1 MDLDKGKMSKRKK
14 RKRIIG
20 VCFVLIAL
28 LFLPWLAA
36 TIDRFLS
43 REVTVAGMVGWLE
56 SYKLLF
62 TSSNVGKLWFILC
75 IAWALYYMYVF
86 QNMETKF
93 NESDTFKVTENIEL
107 PKQVGEGQ
115 HGTAR
120 FMTEKEKD
128 KVFDAVTYDG
138 KSNKAFEGKKGGLV
152 IETIMDRGKEYIRYV
167 SGPVHSIILAST
179 RSGKTRR
186 VILES
191 IWLTIKARQSI
202 VVSDPK
208 GEIYYYTNE
217 LAKEEGYEVY
227 TLDLREPSK
236 SQHYNY
242 MQDVIDALAE
252 GDIPKAIDRT
262 WDIVSV
268 LVGEPKGEP
277 LWANGESATIAAGIL
292 ILAMDAPEEFRN
304 LENVYYFLAYMCE
317 SVLDENGEETMPIN
331 RYLDRLPE
339 DHPAKIVFAMAKVA
353 ATRTRSSFFTS
364 ALGTLRNFINWRI
377 GEMTS
382 YSDYKLSDVANK
394 KSIVYMIIPDEKMTL
409 YSLVSIYVNQL
420 YVSMVEQANLQGGKL
435 ERDIHFFLDEMGNFP
450 TIPGLGAILS
460 AGAGRGIHMHLVLQD
475 YQQLEKKYKDD
486 FENVKANT
494 LLTVYLRSTSPK
506 TNEELSKRLG
516 KYTVQTASASS
527 SISTEKINNISYSSS
542 SQMAG
547 RELLTADELA
557 RFASPEGL
565 VIYGGNFP
573 AIVNLPDLSK
583 YYANTEMGLG
593 DEEHNRKV
601 IMKRSS
607 GREERKVE
615 KPKVW
620 GIWTQFKNEM
630 YYELQEEEE
639 NEDEDYEG
647 NNYEEYEEYEE

>member
-1 MDLDKGKMSKRKK
+1 MDLDKDKMSKRK
-14 RKRIIG
+14 RGKRIAGI
-20 VCFVLIAL
+20 CFILIAL
-28 LFLPWLAA
+28 LFFPWLAA
-36 TIDRFLS
+36 LIDRFLS
-43 REVTVAGMVGWLE
+43 RQLTTQGMVPWLE
-56 SYKLLF
+56 SFMIIFSNL
-62 TSSNVGKLWFILC
+62 NVGKLWFFLC
-75 IAWALYYMYVF
+75 VGWAMYYFYVF
-86 QNMETKF
+86 NRMEAKL
-93 NESDTFKVTENIEL
+93 NESATFKVTENIEL
-107 PKQVGEGQ
+107 PKAVGEGQ

-120 FMTEKEKD
+120 FMLEEEKD
-128 KVFDAVTYDG
+128 KTFDMVVYDG
-138 KSNKAFEGKKGGLV
+138 KSHKCFEGKKGGLV
-152 IETIMDRGKEYIRYV
+152 IETTINNGKEYIRYV
-167 SGPVHSIILAST
+167 SGPVHSVILAST

-191 IWLTIKARQSI
+191 VWLTLMAGQSI

-208 GEIYYYTNE
+208 GEIFYYSSP
-217 LAKEEGYEVY
+217 LAKELGYEVY

-236 SQHYNY
+236 SMHYNY
-242 MQDVIDALAE
+242 MQDVLDALYE

-292 ILAMDAPEEFRN
+292 ILAIDAPEEFRN

-317 SVLDENGEETMPIN
+317 TVIDENGEETMPIN
-331 RYLDRLPE
+331 RYLDNLPE

-353 ATRTRSSFFTS
+353 ASRTRSSFFTS

-382 YSDYKLSDVANK
+382 HSDYKLSDVANK
-394 KSIVYMIIPDEKMTL
+394 KSIVYMIIPDEKITL
-409 YSLVSIYVNQL
+409 YPLVSIYVNQM
-420 YVSMVEQANLQGGKL
+420 YVSMVEQANIQGGKL
-435 ERDIHFFLDEMGNFP
+435 AREIHFFLDEMGNFP
-450 TIPGLGAILS
+450 TIPGLGAMLS
-460 AGAGRGIHMHLVLQD
+460 AGAGRGIHLHLVLQD

-516 KYTVQTASASS
+516 KYTVQTATASS
-527 SISTEKINNISYSSS
+527 SINSEKTSNISYSSS

-557 RFASPEGL
+557 RFDTPQGL

-583 YYANTEMGLG
+583 YYANAEMGLG
-593 DEEHNRKV
+593 DEEYNRKV
-601 IMKRSS
+601 IMQRSQE
-607 GREERKVE
+607 REERSVG
-615 KPKVW
+615 KPNVW
-620 GIWTQFKNEM
+620 GIWTKYKNEM
-630 YYELQEEEE
+630 YYELQKAMEEEE
-639 NEDEDYEG
+639 NEDEED
-647 NNYEEYEEYEE
+647 

>member
-1 MDLDKGKMSKRKK
+1 MDLDKDKMSKRK
-14 RKRIIG
+14 RGKRIAGI
-20 VCFVLIAL
+20 CFILIAL
-28 LFLPWLAA
+28 LFFPWLAA
-36 TIDRFLS
+36 LIDRFLS
-43 REVTVAGMVGWLE
+43 RQLTTQGMVPWLE
-56 SYKLLF
+56 SFMIIFSNL
-62 TSSNVGKLWFILC
+62 NVGKLWFFLC
-75 IAWALYYMYVF
+75 VGWAMYYFYVF
-86 QNMETKF
+86 NRMEAKL
-93 NESDTFKVTENIEL
+93 NESATFKVTENIEL
-107 PKQVGEGQ
+107 PKAVGEGQ

-120 FMTEKEKD
+120 FMLEEEKD
-128 KVFDAVTYDG
+128 KTFDMVVYDG
-138 KSNKAFEGKKGGLV
+138 KSHKCFEGKKGGLV
-152 IETIMDRGKEYIRYV
+152 IETTINNGKEYIRYV
-167 SGPVHSIILAST
+167 SGPVHSVILAST

-191 IWLTIKARQSI
+191 VWLTLMAGQSI

-208 GEIYYYTNE
+208 GEIFYYSSP
-217 LAKEEGYEVY
+217 LAKELGYEVY

-236 SQHYNY
+236 SMHYNY
-242 MQDVIDALAE
+242 MQDVLDALYE

-292 ILAMDAPEEFRN
+292 ILAIDAPEEFRN

-317 SVLDENGEETMPIN
+317 TVIDENGEETMPIN
-331 RYLDRLPE
+331 RYLDNLPE

-353 ATRTRSSFFTS
+353 ASRTRSSFFTS

-382 YSDYKLSDVANK
+382 HSDYKLSDVANK
-394 KSIVYMIIPDEKMTL
+394 KSIVYMIIPDEKITL
-409 YSLVSIYVNQL
+409 YPLVSIYVNQM
-420 YVSMVEQANLQGGKL
+420 YVSMVEQANIQGGKL
-435 ERDIHFFLDEMGNFP
+435 AREIHFFLDEMGNFP
-450 TIPGLGAILS
+450 TIPGLGAMLS
-460 AGAGRGIHMHLVLQD
+460 AGAGRGIHLHLVLQD

-516 KYTVQTASASS
+516 KYTVQTATASS
-527 SISTEKINNISYSSS
+527 SINSEKTSNISYSSS

-557 RFASPEGL
+557 RFDTPQGL

-583 YYANTEMGLG
+583 YYANAEMGLG
-593 DEEHNRKV
+593 DEEYNRKV
-601 IMKRSS
+601 IMERSKE
-607 GREERKVE
+607 REERSVG
-615 KPKVW
+615 KPNVW
-620 GIWTQFKNEM
+620 GIWTKYKNEM
-630 YYELQEEEE
+630 YYELQKAMEEEE
-639 NEDEDYEG
+639 NEDEED
-647 NNYEEYEEYEE
+647 

>member
-1 MDLDKGKMSKRKK
+1 MDLDKNKMSKRK
-14 RKRIIG
+14 RGKRIAGI
-20 VCFVLIAL
+20 CFFIIAL
-28 LFLPWLAA
+28 ILFPWLASLL
-36 TIDRFLS
+36 DCFLS
-43 REVTVAGMVGWLE
+43 GQLHTQGMPGWLN
-56 SYKLLF
+56 SYGLIF
-62 TSSNVGKLWFILC
+62 TNINIGKFFFFLC
-75 IAWALYYMYVF
+75 IGWVFYYLYVF
-86 QNMETKF
+86 NNMEAKL
-93 NESDTFKVTENIEL
+93 NESATFKVTENIEL
-107 PKQVGEGQ
+107 PAVVGEGQ

-120 FMTEKEKD
+120 FMTEEEKD
-128 KVFDAVTYDG
+128 KNFDSIVYAG
-138 KSNKAFEGKKGGLV
+138 NQKCFKGKKGGLV
-152 IETIMDRGKEYIRYV
+152 IETTMKNDKEYIRYV
-167 SGPVHSIILAST
+167 SGPIHSIILAST

-191 IWLTIKARQSI
+191 VWLTLRAGESI

-208 GEIYYYTNE
+208 GEIYYFTNI
-217 LAKEEGYEVY
+217 LAKELGYEVY

-236 SQHYNY
+236 SMHYNY
-242 MQDVIDALAE
+242 MQDVLDALAE

-292 ILAMDAPEEFRN
+292 ILAIDAPEEYRN

-317 SVLDENGEETMPIN
+317 TIIDENENETMPIN
-331 RYLDRLPE
+331 RYLDGLSE
-339 DHPAKIVFAMAKVA
+339 EHPAKLVFAMAKVA
-353 ATRTRSSFFTS
+353 AERTRSSFFTS
-364 ALGTLRNFINWRI
+364 ALGTLRNFINWRV

-382 YSDYKLSDVANK
+382 YSDYRLSDVANK
-394 KSIVYMIIPDEKMTL
+394 KSIVYMIIPDEKTTL
-409 YSLVSIYVNQL
+409 YPLVSIYINQM
-420 YVSMVEQANLQGGKL
+420 YVSMVEQANMQGGKL

-450 TIPGLGAILS
+450 TIPGLGAMLS
-460 AGAGRGIHMHLVLQD
+460 AGAGRGIHLHLVLQD

-527 SISTEKINNISYSSS
+527 SISTERTNNISYSSS

-557 RFASPEGL
+557 RFDKPEGL
-565 VIYGGNFP
+565 VIYGGNYP
-573 AIVNLPDLSK
+573 AIVNLPDLSEYK
-583 YYANTEMGLG
+583 ANEEMGLG
-593 DEEHNRKV
+593 DEEFNRKV
-601 IMKRSS
+601 IMKRSQE
-607 GREERKVE
+607 REERKIG

-620 GIWTQFKNEM
+620 GIWTEFKNEM
-630 YYELQEEEE
+630 YYELQEEDE
-639 NEDEDYEG
+639 NEDDED
-647 NNYEEYEEYEE
+647 

>member
-1 MDLDKGKMSKRKK
+1 MDLDKNKMSKRK
-14 RKRIIG
+14 RGKRIAGI
-20 VCFVLIAL
+20 CFIVIAI
-28 LFLPWLAA
+28 LFFPWLAA
-36 TIDRFLS
+36 LIDYFLS
-43 REVTVAGMVGWLE
+43 GKLYMQGMPGWLD
-56 SYKLLF
+56 SYGLIM
-62 TSSNVGKLWFILC
+62 TNMNIGKFFFFLC
-75 IAWALYYMYVF
+75 IGWGIYYFYVF
-86 QNMETKF
+86 NHMEAKL
-93 NESDTFKVTENIEL
+93 NESATFKVTENIEL
-107 PKQVGEGQ
+107 PAVVGEGQ

-128 KVFDAVTYDG
+128 KNFDSIIYDG
-138 KSNKAFEGKKGGLV
+138 KRSCFDGKKGGLV
-152 IETIMDRGKEYIRYV
+152 IETTMKNGKEYIRYV
-167 SGPVHSIILAST
+167 SGPIHSIILAST

-186 VILES
+186 VIMES
-191 IWLTIKARQSI
+191 TWLTLMAGESI

-208 GEIYYYTNE
+208 GEIFYYSSH
-217 LAKEEGYEVY
+217 LAKELGYEVY

-236 SQHYNY
+236 SMHYNY
-242 MQDVIDALAE
+242 MQDVLDALKE

-292 ILAMDAPEEFRN
+292 ILAIDAPEEYRN

-317 SVLDENGEETMPIN
+317 TIIDENGEESMPIN
-331 RYLDRLPE
+331 RYLDGLSE
-339 DHPAKIVFAMAKVA
+339 EHPAKIVFAMAKVA
-353 ATRTRSSFFTS
+353 AERTRSSFFTS
-364 ALGTLRNFINWRI
+364 ALGTLRNFINWRV

-382 YSDYKLSDVANK
+382 HSDYRLSDVANK
-394 KSIVYMIIPDEKMTL
+394 KSIVYMIIPDEKITL
-409 YSLVSIYVNQL
+409 YPLVSIYVNQM
-420 YVSMVEQANLQGGKL
+420 YVSMVEQANMQGGKL
-435 ERDIHFFLDEMGNFP
+435 ARDIHFFLDEMGNFP
-450 TIPGLGAILS
+450 TIPGLGAMLS
-460 AGAGRGIHMHLVLQD
+460 AGAGRGIHLHLVLQD

-527 SISTEKINNISYSSS
+527 SISTEKTNNISYSSS

-557 RFASPEGL
+557 RFNTPEGL
-565 VIYGGNFP
+565 VIYGGNYP
-573 AIVNLPDLSK
+573 AVVNLPDLSE
-583 YYANTEMGLG
+583 YYANEEMGLG
-593 DEEHNRKV
+593 DEEFNRKV
-601 IMKRSS
+601 IMKRSQE
-607 GREERKVE
+607 REERKVG

-620 GIWTQFKNEM
+620 GIWTEFKNEM

-639 NEDEDYEG
+639 NEDEED
-647 NNYEEYEEYEE
+647 

>member
-1 MDLDKGKMSKRKK
+1 MDLDKGKMSKKK
-14 RKRIIG
+14 RGKRIAGI
-20 VCFVLIAL
+20 CFVLIAL
-28 LFLPWLAA
+28 FFFPWLAA
-36 TIDRFLS
+36 LIDRFLS
-43 REVTVAGMVGWLE
+43 GQLPEKGMVTWLE
-56 SYKLLF
+56 GFGLVF
-62 TSSNVGKLWFILC
+62 TNVNVGKFWFFLSVG
-75 IAWALYYMYVF
+75 WAMYYLYVF
-86 QNMETKF
+86 NHMEAKL
-93 NESDTFKVTENIEL
+93 NESDTFKVTDNIEL
-107 PKQVGEGQ
+107 PKAVGEGQ

-128 KVFDAVTYDG
+128 KTFDFVVYDG
-138 KSNKAFEGKKGGLV
+138 KSKKCFEGKKGGLV
-152 IETIMDRGKEYIRYV
+152 IETNVEGGKEYIRYI
-167 SGPVHSIILAST
+167 SGPIHSIILAST

-191 IWLTIKARQSI
+191 IWLTLMAGQSI

-208 GEIYYYTNE
+208 GEIYYYTNL
-217 LAKEEGYEVY
+217 LAKELDYEIY

-236 SQHYNY
+236 SMHYNY
-242 MQDVIDALAE
+242 MQDVIDALVE

-277 LWANGESATIAAGIL
+277 LWTNGESATIAAGIL
-292 ILAMDAPEEFRN
+292 ILAIDAPKEYRN

-317 SVLDENGEETMPIN
+317 TVIDENGEETMPIN
-331 RYLDRLPE
+331 RYLDKLPE

-353 ATRTRSSFFTS
+353 ASRTRSSFFTS
-364 ALGTLRNFINWRI
+364 ALGTLRNFINWRV

-394 KSIVYMIIPDEKMTL
+394 KSIVYMLIPDEKITL
-409 YSLVSIYVNQL
+409 YPLVSIYVNQM
-420 YVSMVEQANLQGGKL
+420 YVAMVEQANIQGGKL
-435 ERDIHFFLDEMGNFP
+435 EREIHFFLDEMGNFP
-450 TIPGLGAILS
+450 TIPGLGAMLS
-460 AGAGRGIHMHLVLQD
+460 AGAGRGIHLHLVLQD

-527 SISTEKINNISYSSS
+527 SISTEKTNNVSYSSS

-557 RFASPEGL
+557 RFATPEGL

-583 YYANTEMGLG
+583 YYANEEMGLG
-593 DEEHNRKV
+593 DEEFNRKV
-601 IMKRSS
+601 IMQRSQE
-607 GREERKVE
+607 REERAVG

-620 GIWTQFKNEM
+620 GIWIEFKNEM
-630 YYELQEEEE
+630 YYELQEAMEEEE
-639 NEDEDYEG
+639 NEEDSEYDE
-647 NNYEEYEEYEE
+647 

>member
-1 MDLDKGKMSKRKK
+1 MDLDKDKMSKRKK
-14 RKRIIG
+14 GKKIAGI
-20 VCFVLIAL
+20 CFVLIAL
-28 LFLPWLAA
+28 LFFPWLAA
-36 TIDRFLS
+36 LIDRFLS
-43 REVTVAGMVGWLE
+43 RQLTTQGMVSWLE
-56 SYKLLF
+56 SFKLLF
-62 TSSNVGKLWFILC
+62 SNLNVGKLWFFLC
-75 IAWALYYMYVF
+75 VGWAMYYFYVF
-86 QNMETKF
+86 NRMEAKL

-107 PKQVGEGQ
+107 PKAVGEGQ

-120 FMTEKEKD
+120 FMKEEEKD
-128 KVFDAVTYDG
+128 KTFDMVVYDG
-138 KSNKAFEGKKGGLV
+138 KSHKSFEGKKGGLV
-152 IETIMDRGKEYIRYV
+152 IETTMNNGKEYIRYV
-167 SGPVHSIILAST
+167 SGPIHSIILAST

-191 IWLTIKARQSI
+191 VWLTLMAGQSI

-208 GEIYYYTNE
+208 GEIYYYTSP
-217 LAKEEGYEVY
+217 LAKELGYEVY

-236 SQHYNY
+236 SMHYNY
-242 MQDVIDALAE
+242 MQDVLDALYE

-292 ILAMDAPEEFRN
+292 ILAIDAPEEFRN

-317 SVLDENGEETMPIN
+317 TIIDENGEEAMPIN
-331 RYLDRLPE
+331 RYLDNLPE

-353 ATRTRSSFFTS
+353 ASRTRSSFFTS

-382 YSDYKLSDVANK
+382 HSDYKLSDVANK
-394 KSIVYMIIPDEKMTL
+394 KSIVYMIIPDEKITL
-409 YSLVSIYVNQL
+409 YPLVSIYVNQM
-420 YVSMVEQANLQGGKL
+420 YVSMVEQANIQGGKL
-435 ERDIHFFLDEMGNFP
+435 AREIHFFLDEMGNFP
-450 TIPGLGAILS
+450 TIPGLGAMLS
-460 AGAGRGIHMHLVLQD
+460 AGAGRGIHLHLVLQD

-516 KYTVQTASASS
+516 KYTVQTATASS
-527 SISTEKINNISYSSS
+527 SINSEKTNNISYSSS

-557 RFASPEGL
+557 RFDTPQGL

-583 YYANTEMGLG
+583 YYANAEMGLG
-593 DEEHNRKV
+593 DEEYNRKV
-601 IMKRSS
+601 IMERSKE
-607 GREERKVE
+607 REERSVG
-615 KPKVW
+615 KPNVW
-620 GIWTQFKNEM
+620 GIWTKYKNEM
-630 YYELQEEEE
+630 YYELQKAMEEEE
-639 NEDEDYEG
+639 NEDEEDDE
-647 NNYEEYEEYEE
+647 

>member
-1 MDLDKGKMSKRKK
+1 MDLDKDKMSKRK
-14 RKRIIG
+14 RGKRIAGI
-20 VCFVLIAL
+20 CFILIAL
-28 LFLPWLAA
+28 LFFPWLAA
-36 TIDRFLS
+36 LIDRFLS
-43 REVTVAGMVGWLE
+43 RQLTTQGMVTWLE
-56 SYKLLF
+56 SFKLIFSNL
-62 TSSNVGKLWFILC
+62 NVGKLWFFLC
-75 IAWALYYMYVF
+75 VGWAMYYFYVF
-86 QNMETKF
+86 NRMEAKL
-93 NESDTFKVTENIEL
+93 NESATFKVTENIEL
-107 PKQVGEGQ
+107 PKAVGEGQ

-120 FMTEKEKD
+120 FMKSEEKD
-128 KVFDAVTYDG
+128 KTFDMVVYDG
-138 KSNKAFEGKKGGLV
+138 KSHKSFEGKKGGLV
-152 IETIMDRGKEYIRYV
+152 IETTMNNGKEYIRYV
-167 SGPVHSIILAST
+167 SGPIHSIILAST

-191 IWLTIKARQSI
+191 VWLTLMAGQSI

-208 GEIYYYTNE
+208 GEIYYYTSP
-217 LAKEEGYEVY
+217 LAKELGYEVY

-236 SQHYNY
+236 SMHYNY
-242 MQDVIDALAE
+242 MQDVLDALDE
-252 GDIPKAIDRT
+252 GDVPKAIDRT

-292 ILAMDAPEEFRN
+292 ILAIDAPVEFRN

-317 SVLDENGEETMPIN
+317 TVIDENGEETMPIN
-331 RYLDRLPE
+331 RYLDNLPE

-353 ATRTRSSFFTS
+353 ASRTRSSFFTS

-382 YSDYKLSDVANK
+382 HSDYKLSDVANK
-394 KSIVYMIIPDEKMTL
+394 KSIVYMIIPDEKITL
-409 YSLVSIYVNQL
+409 YPLVSIYVNQM
-420 YVSMVEQANLQGGKL
+420 YVSMVEQANIQGGKL
-435 ERDIHFFLDEMGNFP
+435 AREIHFFLDEMGNFP
-450 TIPGLGAILS
+450 TIPGLGAMLS
-460 AGAGRGIHMHLVLQD
+460 AGAGRGIHLHLVLQD

-527 SISTEKINNISYSSS
+527 SISTEKTNNISYSSS

-557 RFASPEGL
+557 RFATPEGL

-583 YYANTEMGLG
+583 YYANKEMGLG
-593 DEEHNRKV
+593 DEEFNRKV
-601 IMKRSS
+601 IMQRSQE
-607 GREERKVE
+607 REERAVG

-620 GIWTQFKNEM
+620 GIWIEFKNEM
-630 YYELQEEEE
+630 YYELQEAMEEEE
-639 NEDEDYEG
+639 NEEDSEYDE
-647 NNYEEYEEYEE
+647 